1 MGDLRGRAQG
11 EVRRTRDAEA
21 DRELPVQATS
31 RPGALHREHEAH
43 PVPAEKGGLRGEN
56 AVRGGKVN
64 RGQGTAMQFP
74 VLRFTAV
81 FMNRTLR
88 FFEGY
93 P

>member
-11 EVRRTRDAEA
+11 QVRHAGNAEA
-21 DRELPVQATS
+21 DRKLPAQATA

-43 PVPAEKGGLRGEN
+43 PLSAAQRRLRGEDD
-56 AVRGGKVN
+56 VRGGKVN